1 MARLGRP
8 DLKAGR
14 PMQRVLLGIAALLAA
29 AAGCAMPAHDDAA
42 NGDRSASSP
51 ASRLRDPHTASALLR
66 VARVFNDEYGRGDYG
81 PVYDRWDARSQAI
94 ITKSEYVRRHAEC
107 PTAPQ
112 PGAAHVES
120 ASKGPRAAWL
130 VRYEIGGY
138 QLTDYWFYVHDRWV
152 FDLVLSNPDSVRL
165 YRLPARRYLAAEGCT
180 H

>member
-1 MARLGRP
+1 MLRL
-8 DLKAGR
+8 
-14 PMQRVLLGIAALLAA
+14 LLGLAVLLAA
-29 AAGCAMPAHDDAA
+29 AAGCATPADGAA
-42 NGDRSASSP
+42 AHGDRSASP
-51 ASRLRDPHTASALLR
+51 ASLPLDPHTAAALLR

-94 ITKSEYVRRHAEC
+94 ITRAEYVRRHREC

-120 ASKGPRAAWL
+120 ASQGPRAAWL

-152 FDLVLSNPDSVRL
+152 FDLILSNPDSARL
-165 YRLPARRYLAAEGCT
+165 YRLPARQYLAAEGCAR
-180 H
+180 